1 MPNNTIN
8 SDSEK
13 RRAFVAW
20 LLTSGC
26 GERYSSKRSAIIDDV
41 LLLTLPV
48 ISLSSVASVS

>member
-26 GERYSSKRSAIIDDV
+26 GERYSSKRSDIIDDV

-48 ISLSSVASVS
+48 VSLSSVASVS